1 MTDQAKLSEYQDAL
15 IELLASGMSEGE
27 VMQHLQT
34 DKRFEYYR
42 DYVSQFDPDM
52 VAVASEL
59 ICKWAIRKPDQ

>member
-15 IELLASGMSEGE
+15 LELLASGMSEGE
-27 VMQHLQT
+27 VIQRLQT
-34 DKRFEYYR
+34 DPRFACYR